1 MTGLFYLSEKQEENQ
16 EQRGREQQLFL
27 SKGLEIWPQQNL
39 ENYISFGVGPSRR
52 NFMINASDRP
62 DQFVPRLGF
71 SINCQDCGNQA
82 KKDCSHLR
90 CRTCCKSRGFHCQT
104 HVKST
109 WVPATKRR
117 ERQLQ
122 RHQIVRQQSQLDQP
136 DQTAPV
142 DTPGLEVAN
151 FPAEFNSSAV
161 FRCVKVSAIDDVEE
175 QFAYQTSVNIGG
187 RMFKGI
193 LYDQGPESTP
203 NLSTGGESSYCYGGE
218 DDNQALELV
227 IGASNGGWRSNKPTP
242 FMESSLYPI
251 PINTFNTG
259 TQNFPSSRT

>member
-52 NFMINASDRP
+52 NFMINASDRH

-122 RHQIVRQQSQLDQP
+122 RHQIVRQQSRLDRP

-218 DDNQALELV
+218 DDSQALELV
-227 IGASNGGWRSNKPTP
+227 IGASNGEWRSNKSTP

-251 PINTFNTG
+251 SINTFNSG

>member
-1 MTGLFYLSEKQEENQ
+1 MEL
-16 EQRGREQQLFL
+16 
-27 SKGLEIWPQQNL
+27 
-39 ENYISFGVGPSRR
+39 
-52 NFMINASDRP
+52 
-62 DQFVPRLGF
+62 
-71 SINCQDCGNQA
+71 
-82 KKDCSHLR
+82 
-90 CRTCCKSRGFHCQT
+90 
-104 HVKST
+104 
-109 WVPATKRR
+109 
-117 ERQLQ
+117 
-122 RHQIVRQQSQLDQP
+122 
-136 DQTAPV
+136 
-142 DTPGLEVAN
+142 GLEVAN

-218 DDNQALELV
+218 DDSQALELV
-227 IGASNGGWRSNKPTP
+227 IGASNGEWRSNKSTP

-251 PINTFNTG
+251 SINTFNSG